1 MSGTIKGGKKA
12 SATNKKIHGADFY
25 SRIGRMGGKKST
37 TGGFASTKIGLDGL
51 SGLERAKIAG
61 RKGGLIS
68 KRGKSKKLEEKF
80 RKVAKERN
88 WE

>member
-1 MSGTIKGGKKA
+1 MSGTINGGKKA
-12 SATNKKIHGADFY
+12 AERNKERQGSDFY
-25 SRIGRMGGKKST
+25 ARIGRMGGKKST

-68 KRGKSKKLEEKF
+68 KRGKSKKVEGNK
-80 RKVAKERN
+80 
-88 WE
+88 